1 MNYRDPALQDRL
13 AASYV
18 LGEMKGAARR
28 RFAHLMRDDA
38 GLRQAVEQW
47 EQRLLPLTMG
57 LEPKTPPARV
67 WQGIA
72 TAVRAERTRSAPTG
86 NWWSG
91 LRFWHSLAGGLAMAV
106 LALAVSLFH
115 FLPGDQPPVRT
126 LAVLASS
133 DGSAMYVMNRLA
145 ADSISV
151 QPLSGLTPDAAHALE
166 LWAIAPGQAPR
177 SLGLLRPDG
186 ITTLDAVALPASG
199 DTVAISLEPPG
210 GSPTGAPTGP
220 VILTGKLS

>member
-18 LGEMKGAARR
+18 LGDMKGAARR
-28 RFAHLMRDDA
+28 RFVRLMREDA
-38 GLRQAVEQW
+38 GLRQSVEQW
-47 EQRLLPLTMG
+47 EQRLLPLAMG

-72 TAVRAERTRSAPTG
+72 KTVRAEHLPASRAG

-91 LRFWHSLAGGLAMAV
+91 LRFWQTLAGGLAMAV
-106 LALAVSLFH
+106 FALVVSLFH
-115 FLPGDQPPVRT
+115 YLPGDQQPVRT

-151 QPLSGLTPDAAHALE
+151 QPLSGLAPDAAHALE

-177 SLGLLRPDG
+177 SLGLVSPDG
-186 ITTLDAVALPASG
+186 TTTLNAVTLPASG
-199 DTVAISLEPPG
+199 DTVAISLEPTG